1 MAALKPVREALT
13 PAWAYSC
20 GSYMDETYIIDI
32 NRSLPGDWQELRG
45 QRSTANNPVP
55 AGQESFVKRF
65 DGTEEGLLHLEKSR
79 CTSRVT
85 SPHVRGKSNYLLH
98 EADHTHPTLAVWSG
112 NESLGISDLA
122 VERSALFLY
131 LHVRDS
137 GKPQPWHHHR
147 HCSTGEHPAAANL
160 PGEFQA
166 PFVTPEWRRKAPPDS
181 SCTLM
186 PRQGAA

>member
-1 MAALKPVREALT
+1 VAALKPVREALT
-13 PAWAYSC
+13 PAWAYSS

-122 VERSALFLY
+122 VERSAFCASIPMFGTVESLNPGTTTGIV
-131 LHVRDS
+131 LHEISQQRRIYQQRFKRHSQPRNGDRRRRLTVRA
-137 GKPQPWHHHR
+137 H
-147 HCSTGEHPAAANL
+147 
-160 PGEFQA
+160 
-166 PFVTPEWRRKAPPDS
+166 
-181 SCTLM
+181 
-186 PRQGAA
+186 